1 MSGKIGIV
9 YNEPVP
15 GRLHSLGE
23 EGAVVG
29 VLDAVSAVRQAV
41 QKLGYEVQTI
51 PLRPPLSIT
60 VADLTDVKADII
72 FNLFEGFDGEPD
84 SEAAVAEVL
93 EQMGTCFTGSPS
105 RALRLSQNKAAEKQ
119 ILRSQGIP
127 VPDWQVLSPESLSCF
142 ALNFPCIIKPLGE
155 HASHGISADSVVA
168 DRDVLSKRIHFIFE
182 SYRCQSLVEEFLPG
196 REFCALVVGNEH
208 PHLFPIEE
216 IVYTLPEGKPKI
228 LTYAAKWIIE
238 DEYFTGTKTK
248 CPADVSPELSQ
259 EIENLTMA
267 SFRAVSCRG
276 YARVDMRQDKAGQL
290 FVLEVNPNPDISS
303 EGGAR
308 LQAEVGGLDYVSFI
322 HEILSLAQDAF
333 APACGSV

>member
-1 MSGKIGIV
+1 MHCLNRALARKGIDVTVYTTNAGLVGKVPLDQEADLDGVKVTYFGFAKLFEFVGTPGWQFSRGLTSALKNNLKDFDLIYIV
-9 YNEPVP
+9 NIWSYPAAMAAHYSRFYGKPYILV
-15 GRLHSLGE
+15 
-23 EGAVVG
+23 
-29 VLDAVSAVRQAV
+29 
-41 QKLGYEVQTI
+41 
-51 PLRPPLSIT
+51 LRPPLSIT

-127 VPDWQVLSPESLSCF
+127 VPDWQVLSPENLSCF

-228 LTYAAKWIIE
+228 LTYAA
-238 DEYFTGTKTK
+238 
-248 CPADVSPELSQ
+248 
-259 EIENLTMA
+259 
-267 SFRAVSCRG
+267 
-276 YARVDMRQDKAGQL
+276 
-290 FVLEVNPNPDISS
+290 
-303 EGGAR
+303 
-308 LQAEVGGLDYVSFI
+308 
-322 HEILSLAQDAF
+322 
-333 APACGSV
+333 